1 MLSQILS
8 QSTRFSSV
16 NILVWGMYVNSAIH
30 TIVLPVR
37 MGPERSLRDRSAD
50 TNPTMHSDT
59 NRNAVTPRFDFYSCG
74 SMSPN

>member
-1 MLSQILS
+1 MPSQILP

-16 NILVWGMYVNSAIH
+16 NVLVWGMYVNAAIH

-37 MGPERSLRDRSAD
+37 TGPERSLRDRSAD

-59 NRNAVTPRFDFYSCG
+59 NRNAVPPPFHFYSCG

>member
-16 NILVWGMYVNSAIH
+16 NVLMWGMYVNAAIH

-59 NRNAVTPRFDFYSCG
+59 NRNAVPPLSDFYSCG

>member
-1 MLSQILS
+1 
-8 QSTRFSSV
+8 
-16 NILVWGMYVNSAIH
+16 MYINAAIH

-59 NRNAVTPRFDFYSCG
+59 NRIAAPPPFDFHSCG
-74 SMSPN
+74 SMSPNGWLPIYVKNSLAAFV